1 MKVDDKAKLEEEAS
15 RFSLRQ
21 GELQGAGPAL
31 RVHPLMLRW
40 LVREAV
46 SIDTLTLVHQLAS
59 SPPLCCSAS
68 RALERRSHLSY
79 QPAILQGPDWSQEL
93 PVHPDQQPLVVC
105 TLAGSADERAGVQM
119 RGQNMR
125 LRRQAVRMWRRSKR
139 QSAFYLQACPTTHI
153 ARRAD
158 IHPDELAP
166 GSGGA
171 SPSRLVEPMGSTTMR
186 RCFFTLPTLCRP
198 HRPHRSMVPGT
209 VPVWITH
216 RYEYL

>member
-1 MKVDDKAKLEEEAS
+1 
-15 RFSLRQ
+15 
-21 GELQGAGPAL
+21 
-31 RVHPLMLRW
+31 MLW
-40 LVREAV
+40 WSVGVVV
-46 SIDTLTLVHQLAS
+46 SIDTVLALTNLPSRHHCAAQPREPS
-59 SPPLCCSAS
+59 SATAHSP
-68 RALERRSHLSY
+68 R
-79 QPAILQGPDWSQEL
+79 QPAVPWRYGWSPELSTDPEQE
-93 PVHPDQQPLVVC
+93 PLVVC
-105 TLAGSADERAGVQM
+105 TLAGSACELARAQTG
-119 RGQNMR
+119 GQDVR
-125 LRRQAVRMWRRSKR
+125 LRRQVGRSWGRSQR

-186 RCFFTLPTLCRP
+186 RYFFTLPTLCRP

-216 RYEYL
+216 RYEYLQ